1 MNVANMTGEASMRP
15 ADQRQGRL
23 ALAFQEML
31 TAVVRLRA
39 ARQAVTDAE
48 LFRNQVR
55 GALKTADQ
63 EARSL
68 AYPEEDIRLAIF
80 AVVAF
85 LDETILNLQS
95 PAFADWVRKPMQEEL
110 FGRHTAGEIFFDN
123 VQRLMGRRETPEL
136 ADVLEVYQVCLL
148 LGFAGK
154 YSIVGRGDLRAVTG
168 AVEDKIKRIRNPRA
182 EISPAW
188 RLPGVQAVGRVG
200 DKWTR
205 WLTWGAGCTAGLA
218 LALFVLYKALLSSG
232 LSSLRSLVR

>member
-1 MNVANMTGEASMRP
+1 MNVTAEASMKP

-39 ARQAVTDAE
+39 SRQSVTDAE
-48 LFRNQVR
+48 LFRAQVR

-63 EARSL
+63 EARAL
-68 AYPEEDIRLAIF
+68 AYTEEDIRLAIF

-110 FGRHTAGEIFFDN
+110 FGQHTAGEIFFNN

-154 YSIVGRGDLRAVTG
+154 YSIVGRGELRAVTG
-168 AVEDKIKRIRNPRA
+168 AIEDKIKRIRSPRV

-188 RLPGVQAVGRVG
+188 RLPSVQVVGRVG
-200 DKWTR
+200 DVWAR
-205 WLTWGAGCTAGLA
+205 RLTWAACCSGGLA
-218 LALFVLYKALLSSG
+218 LALFVMYKVLLISG
-232 LSSLRSLVR
+232 LGSLKSLVR

>member
-1 MNVANMTGEASMRP
+1 MNVAEEASMKP
-15 ADQRQGRL
+15 VDQRQGRL

-39 ARQAVTDAE
+39 GRQAVTDGE
-48 LFRNQVR
+48 LFRSQVR
-55 GALKTADQ
+55 GALKSADQ

-68 AYPEEDIRLAIF
+68 AYTEEDIRLGIF

-123 VQRLMGRRETPEL
+123 IQRLMGRRETAEL
-136 ADVLEVYQVCLL
+136 ADVLEVYQICLL

-154 YSIVGRGDLRAVTG
+154 YSIVGRGELRAVTG
-168 AVEDKIKRIRNPRA
+168 AVEDKIKRIRAPRI

-188 RLPGVQAVGRVG
+188 RLPGVQAVGRLG
-200 DKWTR
+200 DAWTR
-205 WLTWGAGCTAGLA
+205 RLQWAAGGVAVLA
-218 LALFVLYKALLSSG
+218 LLLFVLYKALLSSG
-232 LSSLRSLVR
+232 LGSLKSLVR

>member
-1 MNVANMTGEASMRP
+1 MNPATDSSTAA

-23 ALAFQEML
+23 GLAFQEML

-39 ARQAVTDAE
+39 GRQIVNDAE

-55 GALKTADQ
+55 SALRGADQ
-63 EARSL
+63 EARAL
-68 AYPEEDIRLAIF
+68 AYTEEDIRLAIF

-123 VQRLMGRRETPEL
+123 VQRLLGRRETPEL
-136 ADVLEVYQVCLL
+136 ADVLEVYQICLL

-154 YSIVGRGDLRAVTG
+154 YSIVGRGELRGVTG
-168 AVEDKIKRIRNPRA
+168 AVEDKIKRIRAPRA
-182 EISPAW
+182 EISPSW
-188 RLPGVQAVGRVG
+188 RLPGVQAVGTAG
-200 DKWTR
+200 DVWTKR
-205 WLTWGAGCTAGLA
+205 LQWGAGVCAGLA
-218 LALFVLYKALLSSG
+218 MLCFVVYKVLLSSG